1 MDDAAKRYVREQGAG
16 LPLVNLSLRRG
27 GSPSGS
33 ARNITLPQAAPLNF
47 QHCYSRGRDAKTKR

>member
-47 QHCYSRGRDAKTKR
+47 QH